1 MLMATKNRYGVARTI
16 LVGMTL
22 LLVVGVAGS
31 MWMSGQARA
40 DAERAAV
47 EQARAIAS
55 QSLALVLSPADFDEP
70 LSEVRAQQLT
80 PDVSAVVIDPSD
92 YTTVT
97 VWNEEGIILYSTEV
111 GRIGNQLAGE
121 RTRIRSAIRG
131 QAVTKLSGGEF
142 SVMVPL
148 EFSSGVGPDLAVE
161 LIRPSDAI
169 AEAAGPWRTI
179 ALFLLLPLLA
189 TGLALY
195 GVARMQAALGTVTSF
210 PRPEHP
216 RAMPQ
221 PQVRAPQPEP
231 ARSRIE
237 VPHPGLRE
245 EADARRMAEERA
257 RAAEERLSL
266 LQEQYRKAL
275 DDLQTFQRM
284 AREAAGRPDPRLEER
299 ALRSEGLVRTLEGQV
314 KALQVERER
323 LATRLDDATTSIE
336 RPDPEQE
343 RRVLDAVQEAI
354 GLRAELEGAHAQL
367 SITRRELNA
376 LQDAADRSSRLQED
390 LDGAQL
396 ELRHTKDELMSART
410 ELDEA
415 RGELK
420 DARTETRALRGEEQR
435 AAVLADELRSAKAE
449 LASASASHRAE
460 LVEREAE
467 LEERVRAT
475 REQFQADLAEVE
487 ASYREQLAG
496 KEAEFAGRIALIESE
511 SSTVGDELTTA
522 HQELQ
527 RVREEAASSA
537 ELLARS
543 KEELERQSSELERM
557 RSDLSSRDEHATAYL
572 AELDG
577 AKTDLATVREELAA
591 TQESLAG
598 TQAELLAA
606 QSGSLDAGERAAR
619 LDHEN
624 RALADRMER
633 MGGELEAA
641 AAENA
646 DLNRKLQEIEAR
658 RALELADDP
667 GRSQIDDLLRV
678 TQERLAGQTEKLMAA
693 EDRIHDLERDI
704 TIRSER
710 LDEVEAQLRQHQ
722 MSDALREIRE
732 PAREGDEV
740 PVAEGAGVPFEDRRS
755 STPLVQELAVDA
767 KRSLMRIMGITQVL
781 KHKKDA
787 KEHGQLVKQLGALAR
802 RLDYTVGD
810 LADADEL
817 ARGSVEL
824 TVKRIN
830 VEALIE
836 RVVDESGVKDD
847 HDVRLDTASFSI
859 TVDPQRTEQIVGT
872 LIRNAGERTPGGK
885 GITVRLS
892 HQDGGALV
900 SVEDPEPSSDASLSP
915 VVSRFAEVLG
925 GWAKVEDREKGGSAF
940 KVFLPDAAPRGGKD
954 DVQVLVEEPADAWE
968 PNAAQILVQ
977 ELHRLAEKD

>member
-1 MLMATKNRYGVARTI
+1 MLMATKDRYGVARTI
-16 LVGMTL
+16 LVGLTL

-55 QSLALVLSPADFDEP
+55 QSLALVLSPADFDAP
-70 LSEVRAQQLT
+70 LSDVRAEQLT

-97 VWNEEGIILYSTEV
+97 VWNEEGVIMYSTEV

-131 QAVTKLSGGEF
+131 QAVTKVSGGEF
-142 SVMVPL
+142 SVLVPL
-148 EFSSGVGPDLAVE
+148 EFSSGVGPELAVE

-169 AEAAGPWRTI
+169 AAAAGPWRTI

-195 GVARMQAALGTVTSF
+195 GVARMQAALGTVASF
-210 PRPEHP
+210 PRSEHP
-216 RAMPQ
+216 RPMPQ
-221 PQVRAPQPEP
+221 PQLHAPQPEP

-257 RAAEERLSL
+257 RAAEERLTL

-275 DDLQTFQRM
+275 DDLQTFQHM

-299 ALRSEGLVRTLEGQV
+299 ALRSEGLVRTLEAQV
-314 KALQVERER
+314 KALQEERER
-323 LATRLDDATTSIE
+323 LATRLDNATTSIE

-367 SITRRELNA
+367 TITRRELNA

-396 ELRHTKDELMSART
+396 ELRHTKDALMSGRA

-415 RGELK
+415 RAELK

-449 LASASASHRAE
+449 LANSAASHRAE
-460 LVEREAE
+460 LIEREAE
-467 LEERVRAT
+467 LEEKVRTT

-487 ASYREQLAG
+487 ASHRKQLADR
-496 KEAEFAGRIALIESE
+496 EAEFAARIALIESE
-511 SSTVGDELTTA
+511 SGTVGDELTTA

-527 RVREEAASSA
+527 RVREEAASHA
-537 ELLARS
+537 EQLARS
-543 KEELERQSSELERM
+543 KEELERQLSELERM
-557 RSDLSSRDEHATAYL
+557 RNEMSSRDEHATAYL

-577 AKTDLATVREELAA
+577 AKTDLATIREELTV

-606 QSGSLDAGERAAR
+606 QSGSIDAGERAAR
-619 LDHEN
+619 VDHEN
-624 RALADRMER
+624 RALTERIER
-633 MGGELEAA
+633 MGVELEAA

-646 DLNRKLQEIEAR
+646 DINRKLQEVQAR

-704 TIRSER
+704 TTRSER

-722 MSDALREIRE
+722 MSEALREIRE
-732 PAREGDEV
+732 PAREGEA
-740 PVAEGAGVPFEDRRS
+740 PVGEGVPLEDRRS
-755 STPLVQELAVDA
+755 STPFVQELAVDA
-767 KRSLMRIMGITQVL
+767 KRTLMRIMGITQVL

-787 KEHGQLVKQLGALAR
+787 KEHAQLVKQLAALAR

-810 LADADEL
+810 LAEADEL
-817 ARGSVEL
+817 ARGSIEL
-824 TVKRIN
+824 AVKRIN

-847 HDVRLDTASFSI
+847 HDVRLETSSFSI
-859 TVDPQRTEQIVGT
+859 TVDPQRTEQIVGA
-872 LIRNAGERTPGGK
+872 LIRNSGERTPGGK
-885 GITVRLS
+885 GITVRLR
-892 HQDGGALV
+892 HEDGGALI

-940 KVFLPDAAPRGGKD
+940 KVFLPDAAPRGEQDG
-954 DVQVLVEEPADAWE
+954 VQIVVEEPGAAWE
-968 PNAAQILVQ
+968 PSNAQILVQ